1 MAKSMTKHPV
11 SIADTLKQA
20 WQDLRADH
28 PHMRIRDAAATL
40 GVSEAELLA
49 TDCGNLVIRLREHW
63 PALLGAVGT
72 LGPVMALTRN
82 AFAVHEKIGL
92 YEDICP
98 CGDFILITGH
108 HIELCL
114 STGVWHSSFAVI
126 EETHLGPRHSLQ
138 FFDTTGEAVHKIYLT
153 EHADAGLYR
162 RLVDIFRA
170 DDQSPYLALPTDS
183 TKPALGAIAS
193 SQDLPEHWQR
203 LLLANTPEAVLA
215 GRIATPA
222 LRELMRQLAELLLP
236 IQVLVGNP
244 GAMQLH
250 DGPIQNL
257 KITGPWFNVLDQGFN
272 LHLNEMAVAGADIVQ
287 LTYKQRDLT
296 GLLVRDQNQ
305 QTILTIV
312 GQFDEA
318 DGESALWRDLLL
330 ALPVIGPV

>member
-1 MAKSMTKHPV
+1 MTKHPV

-20 WQDLRADH
+20 WQDLLADH

-49 TDCGNLVIRLREHW
+49 TDCGNRVTRLREHW
-63 PALLGAVGT
+63 PALLSAVGK

-82 AFAVHEKIGL
+82 AFAVHESTGL
-92 YEDICP
+92 YEDIRP
-98 CGDFILITGH
+98 CGDAILIAGH
-108 HIELCL
+108 HIAFCL
-114 STGVWHSSFAVI
+114 LVGIWHSGFAVT
-126 EETHLGPRHSLQ
+126 EESHRGPRHSLQ
-138 FFDTTGEAVHKIYLT
+138 FFDTGGEAVHKIYLT

-170 DDQSPYLALPTDS
+170 DDQSPNPVLPAHGPNS
-183 TKPALGAIAS
+183 PLGDLKQCAK
-193 SQDLPEHWQR
+193 LPESWRR
-203 LLLANTPEAVLA
+203 LLLADTSEAAVT
-215 GRIATPA
+215 GRIGMPA
-222 LRELMRQLAELLLP
+222 LRALMQQLAELMLP

-257 KITGPWFNVLDQGFN
+257 KITGPWFNILDQRFN

-287 LTYKQRDLT
+287 LRYRQHALT
-296 GLLVRDQNQ
+296 GLLVRGQNQ
-305 QTILTIV
+305 QSILTIA

-318 DGESALWRDLLL
+318 AGESALWRDLLL
-330 ALPVIGPV
+330 ALPVIGRV

>member
-1 MAKSMTKHPV
+1 MTKQPL

-20 WQDLRADH
+20 WQDLLADH

-49 TDCGNLVIRLREHW
+49 TDCGNRVTRLRAHW
-63 PALLGAVGT
+63 PALLSAVGT

-82 AFAVHEKIGL
+82 AFAVHESTGL
-92 YEDICP
+92 YEDIRP
-98 CGDFILITGH
+98 CGDAILVAGH
-108 HIELCL
+108 HIALCL
-114 STGVWHSSFAVI
+114 SISIWHSGFAVT

-138 FFDTTGEAVHKIYLT
+138 FFDTGGEAVHKIYLT

-170 DDQSPYLALPTDS
+170 DDQSPNLEPPTDG
-183 TKPALGAIAS
+183 TKPAFSAIAS
-193 SQDLPEHWQR
+193 SQDLPEHWRR
-203 LLLANTPEAVLA
+203 LLLADTPEAAVT
-215 GRIATPA
+215 GRIAASA
-222 LRELMRQLAELLLP
+222 LRELMRQLADLMLP

-257 KITGPWFNVLDQGFN
+257 KITGPWFNVLDRDFN

-287 LTYKQRDLT
+287 LRYRQHALT
-296 GLLVRDQNQ
+296 GLLVRGQNQ
-305 QTILTIV
+305 QTIASVFGGYDDTN
-312 GQFDEA
+312 
-318 DGESALWRDLLL
+318 GENGFWRDLLRASAL
-330 ALPVIGPV
+330 AGGS

>member
-1 MAKSMTKHPV
+1 MTKHPV
-11 SIADTLKQA
+11 SSADTLKQA

-49 TDCGNLVIRLREHW
+49 TDCGNRVTRLREHW

-82 AFAVHEKIGL
+82 AFAVHEKTGL

-98 CGDFILITGH
+98 CGDMLLISGH
-108 HIELCL
+108 HIELYL
-114 STGVWHSSFAVI
+114 STGVWHSGFAVM

-138 FFDTTGEAVHKIYLT
+138 FFDTGGEAVHKIYLT
-153 EHADAGLYR
+153 EYSDAGLYR

-170 DDQSPYLALPTDS
+170 DDQSPNLELPTEG
-183 TKPALGAIAS
+183 TKSALDALAS
-193 SQDLPEHWQR
+193 SQDLPEHWRR
-203 LLLANTPEAVLA
+203 LLLVHTTEAVLA

-287 LTYKQRDLT
+287 LTYQQRDLT

-318 DGESALWRDLLL
+318 DGENVLWRDLLK
-330 ALPVIGPV
+330 ALPVIGPG

>member
-1 MAKSMTKHPV
+1 MAKSMTKHPE
-11 SIADTLKQA
+11 SSADTLKQA

-49 TDCGNLVIRLREHW
+49 TDCGNRVTRLREHW

-82 AFAVHEKIGL
+82 AFAVHEKTGL

-114 STGVWHSSFAVI
+114 STGVWHSGFAVM

-138 FFDTTGEAVHKIYLT
+138 FFDSGGEAVHKIYLT
-153 EHADAGLYR
+153 EHSDAGLYR
-162 RLVDIFRA
+162 RLIDIFRA
-170 DDQSPYLALPTDS
+170 DDQSPHLALPTDGP
-183 TKPALGAIAS
+183 KPALGAIAPS
-193 SQDLPEHWQR
+193 KDLSEHWRR
-203 LLLANTPEAVLA
+203 LLLADTTEAAVT
-215 GRIATPA
+215 GRIAVPA
-222 LRELMRQLAELLLP
+222 LRELMQQLAELMLP

-257 KITGPWFNVLDQGFN
+257 KITGPWFNVLDRDFN

-287 LTYKQRDLT
+287 LTCKQQALT
-296 GLLVRDQNQ
+296 GLLIRGQNQ
-305 QTILTIV
+305 QTIASV
-312 GQFDEA
+312 FGGYDET
-318 DGESALWRDLLL
+318 DGESVFWRDLLL
-330 ALPVIGPV
+330 ASAVTGGS